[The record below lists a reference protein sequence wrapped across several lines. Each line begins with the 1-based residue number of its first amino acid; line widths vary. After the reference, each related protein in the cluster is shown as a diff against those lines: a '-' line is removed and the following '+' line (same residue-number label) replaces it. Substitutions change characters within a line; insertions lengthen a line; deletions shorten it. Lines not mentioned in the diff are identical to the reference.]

1 MGQSADFLA
10 CIKALAPKGGNSI
23 TTVIFIACISHL
35 KMHILLNV
43 FDEAVKMDFV
53 KSPLLKVLTLR
64 VHVLNILCGKM
75 ESTPEVS

>member
-53 KSPLLKVLTLR
+53 KSPQTK
-64 VHVLNILCGKM
+64 
-75 ESTPEVS
+75 